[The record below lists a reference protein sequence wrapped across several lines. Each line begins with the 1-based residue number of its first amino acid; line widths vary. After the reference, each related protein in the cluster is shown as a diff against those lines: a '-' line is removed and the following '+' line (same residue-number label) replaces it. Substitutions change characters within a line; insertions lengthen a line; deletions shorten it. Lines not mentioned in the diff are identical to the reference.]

1 MDGMLPLPDVLAT
14 LGLDNDA
21 ADELP
26 EVATAAGLVTAL
38 LGDLPRT
45 GDKVN
50 WNGWQFEVTDLDG
63 RRLDKLLVTRHPAQS
78 RSSH

>member
-14 LGLDNDA
+14 LGLASDA

-38 LGDLPRT
+38 LGELPST
-45 GDKVN
+45 GDKVT
-50 WNGWQFEVTDLDG
+50 WIGWQFEVIDLDG
-63 RRLDKLLVTRHPAQS
+63 RRVDKLLVTRHPKQ
-78 RSSH
+78 

>member
-14 LGLDNDA
+14 LGLTSDA

-38 LGDLPRT
+38 LGELPST
-45 GDKVN
+45 GDKVT
-50 WNGWQFEVTDLDG
+50 WIGWQFEVIDLDG
-63 RRLDKLLVTRHPAQS
+63 RRVDKLLVTRHPKQ
-78 RSSH
+78 